1 MKNRP
6 LPYGYRFIKGCIAIH
21 EQEQAILTEIYDRYL
36 SGKSLLNITEELNAR
51 NVEFMPGT
59 IGWNKA
65 RLKRILEDER
75 YLGNDN
81 YPALVDKETYDTIQ
95 KIKDSRNTQK
105 AVNRKADIF
114 QIAVPVKCPM
124 CGSEMH
130 RRSDKRSK
138 CSERWTCRKDDCR
151 KVIVISDK
159 ELLGRLTELLN
170 SVIAAPESIIIP
182 KPAAKEQSLELRR
195 LNNEIDRAIEG
206 FSIQKEALRKK
217 FLRSVALKYASIDN
231 TVYTAKQLKADLTNA
246 SPLSDFSSDL
256 FNRTV
261 SEVQFIENGE
271 VCIILTNGQ
280 QIRKEQSDGSTRNTA
295 TATSGTQD
303 RANH

>member
-170 SVIAAPESIIIP
+170 SVIAAPERIIIP

>member
-95 KIKDSRNTQK
+95 KIK
-105 AVNRKADIF
+105 
-114 QIAVPVKCPM
+114 
-124 CGSEMH
+124 
-130 RRSDKRSK
+130 
-138 CSERWTCRKDDCR
+138 KD
-151 KVIVISDK
+151 
-159 ELLGRLTELLN
+159 LN
-170 SVIAAPESIIIP
+170 
-182 KPAAKEQSLELRR
+182 
-195 LNNEIDRAIEG
+195 
-206 FSIQKEALRKK
+206 
-217 FLRSVALKYASIDN
+217 
-231 TVYTAKQLKADLTNA
+231 
-246 SPLSDFSSDL
+246 
-256 FNRTV
+256 
-261 SEVQFIENGE
+261 
-271 VCIILTNGQ
+271 
-280 QIRKEQSDGSTRNTA
+280 
-295 TATSGTQD
+295 
-303 RANH
+303 